1 MGIINVGVD
10 DDVEMAFRREV
21 LEVKG
26 KEKGALGKAV
36 EEAMKIWIE
45 SKKKEERQ

>member
-1 MGIINVGVD
+1 MGVINVRVED
-10 DDVEMAFRREV
+10 EVEMAFRRKV

-36 EEAMKIWIE
+36 EEAMELWI
-45 SKKKEERQ
+45 KQKPLFD